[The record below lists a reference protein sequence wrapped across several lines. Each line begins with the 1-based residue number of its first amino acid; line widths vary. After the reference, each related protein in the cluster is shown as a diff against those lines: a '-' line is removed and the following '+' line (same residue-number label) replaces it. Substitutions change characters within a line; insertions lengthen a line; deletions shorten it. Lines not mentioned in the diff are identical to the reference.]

1 MSKRKPNPEFVDDEN
16 PGLTEADFAQMRP
29 AREVVPTVVEAYLQG
44 KLGVRGPQK
53 APTKE
58 QINIRLSQSV
68 LESFRATGDGWQTR
82 IDEALKDWLKGHKP
96 A

>member
-1 MSKRKPNPEFVDDEN
+1 MSKRKPNPEMLDAEN
-16 PGLTEADFAQMRP
+16 PEWMAVDFKNARP
-29 AREVVPTVVEAYLQG
+29 ASEVLPASLRR

-58 QINIRLSQSV
+58 LITIRLTRDV
-68 LESFRATGDGWQTR
+68 VDSFRATGEGWQTR
-82 IDEALKDWLKGHKP
+82 IDQALADWLKTHQP

>member
-1 MSKRKPNPEFVDDEN
+1 MSKRKPNPEMTDDEN
-16 PGLTEADFAQMRP
+16 PEWTAEDFEKAHP
-29 AREVVPTVVEAYLQG
+29 SREVMPASLLR

-58 QINIRLSQSV
+58 LISIRLTRDV
-68 LESFRATGDGWQTR
+68 VESFRATGDGWQSR
-82 IDEALKDWLKGHKP
+82 VDHALQDWLKTHQP

>member
-1 MSKRKPNPEFVDDEN
+1 MSKRKPNPERIDTEN
-16 PGLTEADFAQMRP
+16 PEWTAADFKKARP
-29 AREVVPTVVEAYLQG
+29 AREALPTALLH

-58 QINIRLSQSV
+58 LVSLRLSRDV
-68 LESFRATGDGWQTR
+68 VESFRASGDGWQTR
-82 IDEALKDWLKGHKP
+82 IDRALKEWLKTHQP

>member
-1 MSKRKPNPEFVDDEN
+1 MSKQKQNPEMLDAEN
-16 PGLTEADFAQMRP
+16 PEWTAVDFKNAKPASEALP
-29 AREVVPTVVEAYLQG
+29 ASLRR

-58 QINIRLSQSV
+58 LITIRLTRDV
-68 LESFRATGDGWQTR
+68 VESFRATGEGWQTR
-82 IDEALKDWLKGHKP
+82 IDQALADWLKTHQP